1 MTPALHP
8 CARPTTLI
16 RPGNLGS
23 RRSYAVFPGRS
34 VDLLVNRTPVNPPAS
49 MHRRVEGVSDSIWEL
64 TPTIRSHAAG
74 FGELIPLRT
83 DLPARPCYPPSG
95 IKYVPGVVPEGKSVA
110 DHYWPASHAFVA
122 GTAPP
127 ERPGSHLLSWH
138 VLCLC

>member
-83 DLPARPCYPPSG
+83 DLPARPCYPPRELLGGYSSCSFSREVCG
-95 IKYVPGVVPEGKSVA
+95 GPLLARLALNE
-110 DHYWPASHAFVA
+110 W
-122 GTAPP
+122 
-127 ERPGSHLLSWH
+127 PGSHPG
-138 VLCLC
+138 VP